1 MAALQA
7 AEANQPVANTGN
19 TNSTI
24 NGANSAEYGS
34 LNNGSNTTI
43 NLKTTTDNNGTQP
56 VMTQVTLP
64 TITKMKLPATGNT
77 INHRGWGVLAVLG
90 AGILASLGLN
100 KRKQR
105 RH

>member
-7 AEANQPVANTGN
+7 AEANQPVANTDN
-19 TNSTI
+19 ANSTV
-24 NGANSAEYGS
+24 NGANSTEYGS
-34 LNNGSNTTI
+34 LNNSSNTTI
-43 NLKTTTDNNGTQP
+43 NLKTIADGNGTQP

-77 INHRGWGVLAVLG
+77 TNHRGLGVLAVLG